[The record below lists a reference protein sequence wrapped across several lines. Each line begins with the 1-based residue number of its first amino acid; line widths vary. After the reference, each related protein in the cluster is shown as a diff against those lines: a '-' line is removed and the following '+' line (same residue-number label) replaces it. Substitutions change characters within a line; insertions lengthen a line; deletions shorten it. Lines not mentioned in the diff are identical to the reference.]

1 MTERMS
7 KRKGDSIIQEFRTA
21 SRNYSDASIF
31 MHEAIARKAGLTGAD
46 HKYLGLI
53 LQHKELTAGDL
64 SKLTGLTTGAV
75 TGLIDRLGKKRLLK
89 RQFTK
94 DDRRKVIIVPN
105 VENAMKLLQPLF
117 RELQQKTSDLI
128 ASFSLTEIQ
137 AIERYFI
144 RATAIMKEV
153 TNEMNNKQND

>member
-1 MTERMS
+1 MS
-7 KRKGDSIIQEFRTA
+7 KKQSDIIQQFRTA
-21 SRNYSDASIF
+21 SRQYSDASIF
-31 MHEAIARKAGLTGAD
+31 MHEAIARKAGLTGSD

-75 TGLIDRLGKKRLLK
+75 TGLIDRLEKKKLLK

-105 VENAMKLLQPLF
+105 EENTMKLLQPLF
-117 RELQQKTSDLI
+117 LELQQKTSDLI

-137 AIERYFI
+137 TIERYFTE
-144 RATAIMKEV
+144 ATAIMKQ
-153 TNEMNNKQND
+153 TTDNINNKQND

>member
-1 MTERMS
+1 MS
-7 KRKGDSIIQEFRTA
+7 KKQLNDVIHQFRTA
-21 SRNYSDASIF
+21 SRQYSDASIF

-75 TGLIDRLGKKRLLK
+75 TGLIDRLEKKKLLK
-89 RQFTK
+89 RRFTK

-105 VENAMKLLQPLF
+105 EENSMKLLQPLF
-117 RELQQKTSDLI
+117 LELQQKTSQLI
-128 ASFSLTEIQ
+128 GSFSVTEIK

-144 RATAIMKEV
+144 EATTIMKEI
-153 TNEMNNKQND
+153 TENINNKQND